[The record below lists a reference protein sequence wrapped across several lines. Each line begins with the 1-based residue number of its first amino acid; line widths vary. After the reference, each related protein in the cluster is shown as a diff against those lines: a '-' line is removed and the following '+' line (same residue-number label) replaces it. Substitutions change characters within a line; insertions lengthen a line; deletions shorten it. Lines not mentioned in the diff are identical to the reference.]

1 MNGFI
6 NEKNPTFNTIISNQT
21 NSRVALISFGGT
33 AYNHSIRSI
42 AAYLRAQKYN
52 VSIIQCLPEGKDNI
66 FSLLNKI
73 QLEQLKK
80 HCEGMLAI
88 GISVLTTHYLN
99 RAIQIN
105 NYIKEKLNIPVIWGR
120 GPGNL

>member
-1 MNGFI
+1 MNSIVNDERLFTSSIPSSQG
-6 NEKNPTFNTIISNQT
+6 K
-21 NSRVALISFGGT
+21 SRVALISFGGT

-66 FSLLNKI
+66 FSLLNKG
-73 QLEQLKK
+73 QLEHLGK
-80 HCEGMLAI
+80 HCEGMLTV

>member
-66 FSLLNKI
+66 FSLLNKG
-73 QLEQLKK
+73 QLEHLGK
-80 HCEGMLAI
+80 HCEGMLTV

>member
-6 NEKNPTFNTIISNQT
+6 NEKNPTFSTIIPNQT

-52 VSIIQCLPEGKDNI
+52 VSIIHCLPVGKDSI
-66 FSLLNKI
+66 SSLLNKS

-80 HCEGMLAI
+80 HCEGMLAV
-88 GISVLTTHYLN
+88 GILVLTTHYLN

-105 NYIKEKLNIPVIWGR
+105 NYIKEKLNIPVIWGGSR
-120 GPGNL
+120 

>member
-105 NYIKEKLNIPVIWGR
+105 NYMNEKLNIPVIGGGYR
-120 GPGNL
+120 

>member
-1 MNGFI
+1 MNSIVNDERLFTSSIPSSQG
-6 NEKNPTFNTIISNQT
+6 K
-21 NSRVALISFGGT
+21 SRVALISFGGT

-42 AAYLRAQKYN
+42 AAYLREQKYN
-52 VSIIQCLPEGKDNI
+52 VSIIHCLPEGEGDV
-66 FSLLNKI
+66 FSLLNKR
-73 QLEQLKK
+73 QLEQLAK

-105 NYIKEKLNIPVIWGR
+105 NYMNERLNIPVVGGGYR
-120 GPGNL
+120 